1 MDSYLGIKG
10 LRRRMNK
17 YIVCTLS
24 SNFMVA
30 VDGLLVEENDSTDDH
45 HVDEEIKIQ
54 PSPKEATHTDRTI
67 RDDNTC

>member
-1 MDSYLGIKG
+1 MLGIKG

-30 VDGLLVEENDSTDDH
+30 VGGLLVEENDSTNDH
-45 HVDEEIKIQ
+45 HMDEEINIQ

-67 RDDNTC
+67 RENDTC